1 MKDSLKK
8 DYLWN
13 TIGVLLQNVISPVLL
28 LVVTRVNGIEAAGL
42 FSFAF
47 STSLLLY
54 ALGAWGGR
62 TYQVSDVKKEFQSRS
77 YVMARVLLAI
87 LVLVVTIVFCMA
99 NQYDTYKTSVIFALV
114 IFKLFESFADVL
126 YGVLQINNQLYKSG
140 KSLAVKSI
148 LGIAVFVAIDLLTD
162 NILLGAL
169 GIVVVNAIV
178 FFCYDFPQ
186 TNNLE
191 KIRFPKAKVRE
202 YANEAREILKRCANV
217 FAVMFL
223 AMFSLNIPRYFID
236 NHSQEEVGY
245 FGIIAMPITLIVL
258 MITFILQPNVV
269 MISKQYSEGKTTD
282 FKNSVGKILGLSV
295 AIGLVVLV
303 GTVLVGAPLLRL
315 VFGID
320 FASHAMALNVIV
332 VGGIASAIVTVFLN
346 IFVIMRKVNFSLLVL
361 IVTNLILIPVSYFT
375 VDKFGLMGG
384 VAAFTVANFVQ
395 LVFILL
401 YFNFIQTTERNNE
414 KN

>member
-186 TNNLE
+186 ICWFNDFYICAKGQ
-191 KIRFPKAKVRE
+191 KI
-202 YANEAREILKRCANV
+202 
-217 FAVMFL
+217 
-223 AMFSLNIPRYFID
+223 
-236 NHSQEEVGY
+236 
-245 FGIIAMPITLIVL
+245 
-258 MITFILQPNVV
+258 PN
-269 MISKQYSEGKTTD
+269 
-282 FKNSVGKILGLSV
+282 
-295 AIGLVVLV
+295 
-303 GTVLVGAPLLRL
+303 
-315 VFGID
+315 
-320 FASHAMALNVIV
+320 
-332 VGGIASAIVTVFLN
+332 
-346 IFVIMRKVNFSLLVL
+346 
-361 IVTNLILIPVSYFT
+361 
-375 VDKFGLMGG
+375 
-384 VAAFTVANFVQ
+384 
-395 LVFILL
+395 
-401 YFNFIQTTERNNE
+401 
-414 KN
+414 